1 MNRPPPK
8 ASTRLR
14 LRVDR
19 REISFFKFV
28 LEAYEGVAI
37 LSTIDPHLGTVELM
51 IGPGCESHVDQ
62 IIRDLSE
69 HIRIEAVPNAP

>member
-1 MNRPPPK
+1 MNSYPPK

-19 REISFFKFV
+19 REIAYFKFI

-37 LSTIDPHLGTVELM
+37 LTTLDPHLGTVELL
-51 IGPGCESHVDQ
+51 IGPGCENDVYQ
-62 IIRDLSE
+62 IVKDLSR
-69 HIRIEAVPNAP
+69 RILIETVDR